1 VGYGILSFPSS
12 TGSATNVVSSNG
24 GAVTL
29 KADTMN
35 LVGNL
40 GGTTTISSN
49 AVGGSIA
56 VKQNTATRPIDMG
69 LAVDTITTLGIS
81 TAEFARLNAPII
93 TMGDSNSGTIN
104 VSAIIAPATSVATLA
119 LANNTTFAATGGFT
133 GCAVT
138 GDLVLGMA
146 RNGGAIGFVTDGC
159 VRDLPGIA
167 AVGIPAFCV
176 GVTPNSP
183 ARSGPGTVG
192 FPVVLA
198 GMRIASGDVL
208 LADGDG
214 VVVIP
219 QERIEEVLAK
229 LPAIRSAEAD
239 MERRVAAG
247 MRTPPFLD
255 PA

>member
-1 VGYGILSFPSS
+1 VNNASNSISGTSEIKAGRIVMGANTALG
-12 TGSATNVVSSNG
+12 TGTVLLNG
-24 GAVTL
+24 GTL
-29 KADTMN
+29 ERNAAGQTVAN
-35 LVGNL
+35 PITVGAS
-40 GGTTTISSN
+40 GGTIVGRTT
-49 AVGGSIA
+49 
-56 VKQNTATRPIDMG
+56 
-69 LAVDTITTLGIS
+69 VD
-81 TAEFARLNAPII
+81 
-93 TMGDSNSGTIN
+93 DY
-104 VSAIIAPATSVATLA
+104 
-119 LANNTTFAATGGFT
+119 TTFSGALSGSGALTTQGLVSLSNATGGFT